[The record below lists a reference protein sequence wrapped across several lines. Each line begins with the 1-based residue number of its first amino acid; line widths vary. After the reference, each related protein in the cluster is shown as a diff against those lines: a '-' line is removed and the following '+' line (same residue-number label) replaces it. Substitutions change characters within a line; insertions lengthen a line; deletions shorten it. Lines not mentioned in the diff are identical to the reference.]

1 MNMIKSRLHL
11 STKIFKMVN
20 IDQLIAKDLK
30 HIWHPCSQMKDF
42 ETCPPI
48 VINKAQ
54 GSYLYTNKGP
64 LIDAISSW
72 WCKSLGHAHPAVI
85 AAIKNQLDCFEHVIS
100 ANTTHPAAVEL
111 AEKLSEITGKQH
123 VFFASDGSSAVEI
136 AIKLAIHAS
145 QIKGQKNKNQFIA
158 LKNGYHGETLGT
170 MSVSDLGLYKAPYAS
185 FGVQCHYIDD
195 IPYVS
200 GSKDPLWDNCDT
212 YWNKVVQQLNKICD
226 RVCAIL
232 LEPIIQGAGGML
244 CYSADFLSKISSWA
258 KEKGIYLIADEIMTG
273 IGRTGKWLAC
283 DHARIKPDLICL
295 SKGLTSGSIPFSC
308 VMIDSTLFDLFYD
321 DYHAGKSFLHSHTYS
336 GNPLAISA
344 ALATIKTI
352 KQDNLLMH
360 SQELGEIMFSYMQD
374 IARDSRKLVNVR
386 GVGAVVAA
394 DLIESSQ
401 ARIGFKIYQEA
412 IKQGALIRPIGNT
425 LYWLP
430 PLNTDK
436 KIIGKLAEITLNSI
450 EEAYNKAQGYE

>member
-1 MNMIKSRLHL
+1 
-11 STKIFKMVN
+11 MVN

-54 GSYLYTNKGP
+54 GSYLYTNEGP

-72 WCKSLGHAHPAVI
+72 WCKSLGHGHPAVI

-136 AIKLAIHAS
+136 AMKLAIHAS
-145 QIKGQKNKNQFIA
+145 QIKGNKNKNQFIA
-158 LKNGYHGETLGT
+158 LKNGYHGETIGT

-185 FGVQCHYIDD
+185 FGVQCHYIDH
-195 IPYVS
+195 IPYVT
-200 GSKDPLWDNCDT
+200 GSKDPLWKNCDT
-212 YWNKVVQQLNKICD
+212 YWNTVVQQLNKICD

-244 CYSADFLSKISSWA
+244 CYSADFLAKISLWA

-273 IGRTGKWLAC
+273 IGRTGEWLAC
-283 DHARIKPDLICL
+283 DHAHIKPDLICL

-308 VMIDSTLFDLFYD
+308 VMIDNTLFDLFYD

-352 KQDNLLMH
+352 EQDNLLIH
-360 SQELGEIMFSYMQD
+360 SQELGEIMFSYLQD
-374 IARDSRKLVNVR
+374 IARDSKKLVNVR

-394 DLIESSQ
+394 DLIESSHT
-401 ARIGFKIYQEA
+401 RIGFKIYQEA

>member
-1 MNMIKSRLHL
+1 
-11 STKIFKMVN
+11 MVN

-48 VINKAQ
+48 IVNKAQ

-72 WCKSLGHAHPAVI
+72 WCKSLGHGHPAVI
-85 AAIKNQLDCFEHVIS
+85 AAIKNQLDYFEHVIS

-136 AIKLAIHAS
+136 AMKLAIHAS
-145 QIKGQKNKNQFIA
+145 QIKGNKNKNQFIA
-158 LKNGYHGETLGT
+158 LKNGYHGETIGT

-185 FGVQCHYIDD
+185 FGVQCHFIDD

-200 GSKDPLWDNCDT
+200 GTKDPLWKNCDT
-212 YWNKVVQQLNKICD
+212 YWNKVVQQLNKICE
-226 RVCAIL
+226 RVCAVL

-244 CYSADFLSKISSWA
+244 CYSADFLAKISLWA

-283 DHARIKPDLICL
+283 DHAHIKPDLICL

-308 VMIDSTLFDLFYD
+308 VMIDSSLFDLFYD

-352 KQDNLLMH
+352 DQDNLLMH
-360 SQELGEIMFSYMQD
+360 SQELGEIMFSYLQD
-374 IARDSRKLVNVR
+374 IAKDSRKLVNVR

-394 DLIESSQ
+394 DLIEIESNQ
-401 ARIGFKIYQEA
+401 TRIGFKIYQEA
-412 IKQGALIRPIGNT
+412 IKQGALLRPIGNT